1 MSASPLCLASHLL
14 SPLRLAQ
21 PSLPRSTTRSDPN
34 LSVKDNGTNQ
44 GRNRVS
50 SHCGWYL
57 LARHPQKGNVIP
69 AAKLREAFEILYPNR
84 AIPEDAF
91 ISLQVKE
98 WLEKARNSIGQPL
111 VFKQQ
116 NGDLVVLT
124 DEQAV
129 GYLNSQALAGWLS
142 VVAILVACFTH
153 VDADQLSQHGAAQ
166 LEVNQAVMH

>member
-1 MSASPLCLASHLL
+1 MEPTKEEIEYPVTVAGISW
-14 SPLRLAQ
+14 Q
-21 PSLPRSTTRSDPN
+21 DI
-34 LSVKDNGTNQ
+34 
-44 GRNRVS
+44 
-50 SHCGWYL
+50 
-57 LARHPQKGNVIP
+57 QKGDVIP

-84 AIPEDAF
+84 VIPEDAF

-129 GYLNSQALAGWLS
+129 GYLNSQALAGLRKHRGHTRRM
-142 VVAILVACFTH
+142 FTH

-166 LEVNQAVMH
+166 LEVNQARHALIASAADGARRQAVKLLKSGAKLPRLTPPDM